1 MQYVPEHC
9 IFATNTSALP
19 VTEIAKASKRPEK
32 VCARAV
38 QTTYDCFRVLL
49 REFVQELS
57 VFSYL
62 NELQVV
68 GMHYFSPV
76 DKMMLLELVKH
87 AKTSKDTLGT
97 HNLSIHICLAIDR
110 DTCTLH
116 FRFKHTPYKHI
127 AI

>member
-1 MQYVPEHC
+1 MQYIPEHC

-32 VCARAV
+32 VCGSAFKP
-38 QTTYDCFRVLL
+38 TLL
-49 REFVQELS
+49 ALDFYCTNLRKNAKRLNKLS
-57 VFSYL
+57 VFCNL

-97 HNLSIHICLAIDR
+97 SIQNSRLR
-110 DTCTLH
+110 SY
-116 FRFKHTPYKHI
+116 R
-127 AI
+127 